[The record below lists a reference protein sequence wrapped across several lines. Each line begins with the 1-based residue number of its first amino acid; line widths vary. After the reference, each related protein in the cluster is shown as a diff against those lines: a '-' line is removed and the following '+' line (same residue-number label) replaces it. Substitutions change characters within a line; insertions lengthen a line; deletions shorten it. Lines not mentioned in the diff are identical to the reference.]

1 MSLTFII
8 DLRVVL
14 RNGSFVRI
22 WRLSELL
29 ALKVN
34 DFNFQFNKNIV
45 KELPKGRTVAFA
57 ESGRLGCCCP
67 CVTTSDV
74 YLLQPLP
81 IEINWF
87 IRRIYET

>member
-1 MSLTFII
+1 M
-8 DLRVVL
+8 
-14 RNGSFVRI
+14 
-22 WRLSELL
+22 

-81 IEINWF
+81 IELNWLMG
-87 IRRIYET
+87 RIYET